1 MVVVFDFL
9 CLSVS
14 RIIEKLS
21 TNFTD
26 IFGGVEYLSSNESFD
41 FAADV
46 DRDPDL
52 GILTEF
58 FAPRFKGNNEY
69 RVIGGGVRCP
79 TASSF
84 KYSFPF
90 WSFCFR
96 DDQSEDLSGRV
107 IHSAYVTKH
116 CMLLSLCHVLM

>member
-26 IFGGVEYLSSNESFD
+26 IFWRVEYLSSNKSFD

-46 DRDPDL
+46 DRDPDP

-58 FAPRFKGNNEY
+58 F
-69 RVIGGGVRCP
+69 
-79 TASSF
+79 
-84 KYSFPF
+84 
-90 WSFCFR
+90 
-96 DDQSEDLSGRV
+96 
-107 IHSAYVTKH
+107 
-116 CMLLSLCHVLM
+116 LLRGLKAIMNFA